1 MNMFH
6 LRKGTET
13 MIEFYKR
20 CVLKIL
26 VLTVLGLVL
35 PISIFSQDTSC
46 GIIWYPAIQLS
57 DDTISSVLPRIAVSG
72 DDTVHVTWT
81 TNSADYTIMKLP
93 YTKIVSGNIIETRD
107 LLKDSIAFP
116 YRTFSPVIL
125 AWHERVW
132 IFFTGAT
139 ESFPP
144 IRMITSTNGGNDWT
158 SVRDVST
165 DRVGKLYSAAN
176 NESRI
181 LLVYPPHIS
190 GGKDELPKILRS
202 TNYGETWT
210 RTNEDLNYYAKI
222 ALTQNSLHLVLHK
235 WIPPSVEIE
244 YRRSSNLGDTWEID
258 TVLSEVDGYWS
269 DLPTIAG
276 YSNKCDT
283 ELLTAWR
290 DTKHGWFCIF
300 GASIISRA
308 GLHNGGLWLPEKVIT
323 PEPKGSEPQAA
334 MNSNIRA
341 VEWMYEKTCG
351 DTLQQAVSVTNNS
364 PTPCCS
370 VTDLTRDAEDAI
382 DGAIAVSDR
391 AVHIVWEQEDN
402 NGNFRIFYRRGEFI
416 PKDVNFS
423 LSTGFLEIDTTEI
436 GRTKT
441 DTIRVAN
448 TGSDTMIIGT
458 AISDNETFTVTP
470 YDTTVAPFSETVF
483 KVSFTPKR
491 YGKHSGKIIF
501 YHNGQSSPDCF
512 DVTGTATWRKETISY
527 RQGEWNM
534 VSIPMKP
541 GPAQSLPSMFSYE
554 GSYIPRD
561 TILFG
566 KGYWSKPAAEVDYY
580 GVDIWSDTFAV
591 KSGWN
596 MIGSLT
602 GEVLRSDITTIP
614 ENIITSLFYIFDGE
628 KYVPADT
635 LKPGR
640 SYWIKV
646 KQDGKLILK

>member
-1 MNMFH
+1 MCFVF
-6 LRKGTET
+6 L
-13 MIEFYKR
+13 FA
-20 CVLKIL
+20 
-26 VLTVLGLVL
+26 
-35 PISIFSQDTSC
+35 ISIILSGLTAQAQDTSC

-57 DDTISSVLPRIAVSG
+57 DSTHNAYQPRIALSG
-72 DDTVHVTWT
+72 DDTVHVTWWED
-81 TNSADYTIMKLP
+81 APPGVRLP
-93 YTKIVSGNIIETRD
+93 YIRSTSSGQSFESVREMLLDTVAYPYQAFRPHVLASGDDVYLFFITPEPFNSKVRMLYSSDKGTTFGVVKDISTDEAGEVTWAAINDVIIVLIYNPNGRKIIC
-107 LLKDSIAFP
+107 
-116 YRTFSPVIL
+116 
-125 AWHERVW
+125 
-132 IFFTGAT
+132 
-139 ESFPP
+139 
-144 IRMITSTNGGNDWT
+144 STNRG
-158 SVRDVST
+158 
-165 DRVGKLYSAAN
+165 L
-176 NESRI
+176 
-181 LLVYPPHIS
+181 
-190 GGKDELPKILRS
+190 
-202 TNYGETWT
+202 TWT
-210 RTNEDLNYYAKI
+210 RKNEVLNDHAKVT
-222 ALTQNSLHLVLHK
+222 LTTGNLHLVQHT
-235 WIPPSVEIE
+235 VRGGAAEIE
-244 YRRSSNLGDTWEID
+244 YRRSSNLGNTWQID
-258 TVLSEVDGYWS
+258 TVISEVDGWYS
-269 DLPTIAG
+269 DIPTIAG
-276 YSNKCDT
+276 YTSKCGT
-283 ELLTAWR
+283 ELLVGWR
-290 DTKHGWFCIF
+290 DTKYGWIGVL
-300 GASIISRA
+300 GASIITRSGIR
-308 GLHNGGLWLPEKVIT
+308 NGETWLPEEFQT
-323 PEPKGSEPQAA
+323 EEPAGSVPTAA
-334 MNSNIRA
+334 INQNVRAIAWQHEVVPWDTFHVFVRATNSSINK
-341 VEWMYEKTCG
+341 YPPKY
-351 DTLQQAVSVTNNS
+351 
-364 PTPCCS
+364 
-370 VTDLTRDAEDAI
+370 DLTWNSSGGEQQIAI
-382 DGAIAVSDR
+382 SSKAIHAVWFQKIGST
-391 AVHIVWEQEDN
+391 
-402 NGNFRIFYRRGEFI
+402 FRIFYRRGEFI

-602 GEVLRSDITTIP
+602 GEVLRRDITTIP

-628 KYVPADT
+628 KYVAADT

-646 KQDGKLILK
+646 KQDGKLIMK

>member
-20 CVLKIL
+20 GVLKIL
-26 VLTVLGLVL
+26 VLTILGLAL

-57 DDTISSVLPRIAVSG
+57 DSTHNAYQPRIALSG
-72 DDTVHVTWT
+72 DDTVHVTWWED
-81 TNSADYTIMKLP
+81 APPGVRLP
-93 YTKIVSGNIIETRD
+93 YIRSTSSGQSFESVREMLLDTVAYPYQAFRPHVLASGDDVYLFFITPEPFNSKVRMLYSSDKGTTFGVVKDISTDEAGEVTWAAINDVIIVLIYNPNGRKIIC
-107 LLKDSIAFP
+107 
-116 YRTFSPVIL
+116 
-125 AWHERVW
+125 
-132 IFFTGAT
+132 
-139 ESFPP
+139 
-144 IRMITSTNGGNDWT
+144 STNRG
-158 SVRDVST
+158 
-165 DRVGKLYSAAN
+165 L
-176 NESRI
+176 
-181 LLVYPPHIS
+181 
-190 GGKDELPKILRS
+190 
-202 TNYGETWT
+202 TWT
-210 RTNEDLNYYAKI
+210 RKNEVLNDHAKVT
-222 ALTQNSLHLVLHK
+222 LTTGNLHLVQHT
-235 WIPPSVEIE
+235 VRGGAAEIE
-244 YRRSSNLGDTWEID
+244 YRRSSNLGDSWQID
-258 TVLSEVDGYWS
+258 TVLSEVDGWYS
-269 DLPTIAG
+269 DIPTIAG
-276 YSNKCDT
+276 YTSKCGT

-290 DTKHGWFCIF
+290 DMKYGCVYCFL
-300 GASIISRA
+300 GASIISRV
-308 GLHNGGLWLPEKVIT
+308 GLLNGNLWLPENVLT
-323 PEPKGSEPQAA
+323 ENEPKGTEPQVAVNQNVRGVTWMDEIIPA
-334 MNSNIRA
+334 DTYHVAVRASNSSL
-341 VEWMYEKTCG
+341 MKYCPK
-351 DTLQQAVSVTNNS
+351 S
-364 PTPCCS
+364 
-370 VTDLTRDAEDAI
+370 DLTPIERAI
-382 DGAIAVSDR
+382 LPQIAVSHH
-391 AVHIVWEQEDN
+391 AIHVVWHQEDN

-541 GPAQSLPSMFSYE
+541 GPVQSLPSMFSYE